1 MSFFLKDPDAVLD
14 YSIDWGS
21 QYLDDGDIIAT
32 SEWTTVPDEGGGLSI
47 VGSSFDAT
55 TTRVKAAG
63 GAAGKVYR
71 LVNRVTTES
80 GRSDDR
86 SIVIRVESR

>member
-32 SEWTTVPDEGGGLSI
+32 SEWTTVPNEDGGISV
-47 VGSSFDAT
+47 VGSGFDAT

-63 GAAGKVYR
+63 GTAGKIYR
-71 LVNRVTTES
+71 LVNRVTTDS
-80 GRSDDR
+80 GRTDDR
-86 SIVIRVESR
+86 SLIIRVESR